1 MPHDPRAFVW
11 DAREAIRRVHSFV
24 DGKTWEDYESDVLLR
39 SAVERQLEIVGEA
52 LNRLSKA
59 DPAAADQ
66 VPDLPRVVAFRNIL
80 IHGYA
85 VVDDR
90 VVWEVVSSKLE
101 PLDVV
106 LTAMLD
112 DASGTTAD
120 GSMGDS

>member
-1 MPHDPRAFVW
+1 M
-11 DAREAIRRVHSFV
+11 
-24 DGKTWEDYESDVLLR
+24 
-39 SAVERQLEIVGEA
+39 
-52 LNRLSKA
+52 
-59 DPAAADQ
+59 
-66 VPDLPRVVAFRNIL
+66 AFRNIL